1 MTLQQLYYFKVLAKI
16 QHFTKAAEVLLIAQ
30 PSLSY
35 SIAQL
40 EKELNVELFERNGK
54 KIKLSYFGERF
65 LEYVGK
71 SLDTLDEG
79 VMMLK
84 TLADSS
90 TGEVSLGYIYS
101 VSSKFIPG
109 MIRKFYEDD
118 SNKLIKFSLVQN
130 LNEQLLK
137 DLKSNKIDL
146 AICPKP
152 EKGFKYAKI
161 FKQQLYL
168 IVPKKHRFSQRK
180 CIDITDIIDEPFVA
194 LSKSSY
200 LRNIVDDIFK
210 KSDFSPNIVFEAEE
224 CNAVISYVS
233 LNFGISIVPEIP
245 SMYKHVN
252 TVKICNL
259 PLEREIYLCWT
270 DDKYLSPAAIKVKDF
285 IINNFSLTEQTYTY
299 K

>member
-1 MTLQQLYYFKVLAKI
+1 MTLQQLYYFRVLAKI

-35 SIAQL
+35 SISQL
-40 EKELNVELFERNGK
+40 EKELNVELFERNGRN
-54 KIKLSYFGERF
+54 IKLSYLGERF

-109 MIRKFYEDD
+109 MIKKFYEDD

-152 EKGFKYAKI
+152 EKGFKYTKI

-168 IVPKKHRFSQRK
+168 IVPKKHRFSQKK
-180 CIDITDIIDEPFVA
+180 CIAITDIIDEPFVA

-210 KSDFSPNIVFEAEE
+210 KSNFSPNIVFEAEE